1 MVKQND
7 IIGCMAIFVLISEM
21 QHCTDLVRHF
31 HYLFFVTCKNLPVSQ
46 VHFSP
51 DTIDIHALYFVHVAC
66 GLSSQLHWGVFHR
79 FCGVA
84 DRKCWSTGKCWNNSF
99 PGFQALC
106 LQNLFSWGERSSK
119 ESKCWYVTS
128 LCCELW
134 KITNRCQFSRAVLL
148 FFRMNLWWN
157 PVSKTSVR

>member
-84 DRKCWSTGKCWNNSF
+84 DRKC
-99 PGFQALC
+99 
-106 LQNLFSWGERSSK
+106 
-119 ESKCWYVTS
+119 
-128 LCCELW
+128 
-134 KITNRCQFSRAVLL
+134 
-148 FFRMNLWWN
+148 
-157 PVSKTSVR
+157 